1 MHAHGLAAHVVLA
14 IRAQRTAWLGQMLR
28 YSDKD
33 ITRQALLAWCL
44 TEDDKIPAGSLL
56 NDAPA
61 FSSLDHPC
69 SIAKDE
75 EAWTNHAA
83 TLSELN

>member
-1 MHAHGLAAHVVLA
+1 M
-14 IRAQRTAWLGQMLR
+14 LG

-44 TEDDKIPAGSLL
+44 TEDDTTPAGSLL

-61 FSSLDHPC
+61 FSSLDHLC
-69 SIAKDE
+69 SIAKRR
-75 EAWTNHAA
+75 
-83 TLSELN
+83 